1 MDGREESGLTRR
13 GFIVLA
19 TSAFGAFFI
28 KPSFAK
34 ASDSGKKYL
43 VSVQA
48 IGYGYLWPKEWIDED
63 DESIFGPD
71 PVEMQREAL
80 GPGSILYFERDSSI
94 PEDAAWLDV
103 VTSDGD
109 KLCDI
114 PWRATPEEEEAV
126 MLIVDKINDGYEVW
140 AEVTDADHA
149 TIDAGPD
156 DARIHHIEFD
166 VFYK

>member
-80 GPGSILYFERDSSI
+80 GPGSILHFERDSSI

-109 KLCDI
+109 KLAIFPGVLLQKRKRPSC
-114 PWRATPEEEEAV
+114 
-126 MLIVDKINDGYEVW
+126 
-140 AEVTDADHA
+140 
-149 TIDAGPD
+149 
-156 DARIHHIEFD
+156 
-166 VFYK
+166 